1 MSIRDLID
9 AIHSG
14 DALAIEN
21 NFDAV
26 MAEKIA
32 ARIEDK
38 RMEVAKGMFSGEQV
52 EETPEEMVEE
62 SVDLESLSEEQLEE
76 VLKKSDPAGKWISDF
91 VHSDNPKF
99 AGKSKKE
106 RIKMALGAYYAKHP
120 EKSNK

>member
-106 RIKMALGAYYAKHP
+106 RMKMALGAYYGKQK
-120 EKSNK
+120 E